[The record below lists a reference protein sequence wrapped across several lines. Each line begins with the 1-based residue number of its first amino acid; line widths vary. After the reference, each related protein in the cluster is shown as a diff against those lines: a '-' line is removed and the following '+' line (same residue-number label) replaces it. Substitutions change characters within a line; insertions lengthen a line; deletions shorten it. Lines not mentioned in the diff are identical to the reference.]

1 MNDDHPNTLEKQTIQ
16 NLKSST
22 SLSSGE
28 FNELDKIASI
38 EKNHHNRQKNS
49 GLIGRILGK
58 KTSEDSLRDAIEDLI
73 EENIEE
79 TGYENFSHQEQ
90 KLIVNILG
98 LHDLRAIDV
107 MMPRADIIAFPIEK
121 PLKDLVKLMVDNG
134 LSRVPIYKKTLD
146 DIVGIVHVKDI
157 LGKLISN
164 KKTPIAEIL
173 NPKITFISPAMRV
186 LDLLR
191 EMQIKRVH
199 MAMVV
204 DEYGG
209 IDGLITIEDL
219 VEQIV
224 GEIED
229 EHDAIDKPK
238 IIKKSDGSIEAD
250 ARSEL
255 EDFEEI
261 AGKIL
266 TEEEREDEDIDTIGG
281 LITQIAG
288 RIPAR
293 GEVITHSSGTQ
304 FRIIDVDPRTI
315 KRLAVFNLPNNE
327 QSLSDISNNA
337 LNEIIDIKK

>member
-1 MNDDHPNTLEKQTIQ
+1 MTEDPSPISNTDTINKLKTSTALSTEKLYNNNIDAPKNNKQT
-16 NLKSST
+16 L
-22 SLSSGE
+22 
-28 FNELDKIASI
+28 FKI
-38 EKNHHNRQKNS
+38 
-49 GLIGRILGK
+49 IGKILGK
-58 KTSEDSLRDAIEDLI
+58 KSSEDSLRDVIEDLI

-79 TGYENFSHQEQ
+79 SGYDAFSSQEQ
-90 KLIVNILG
+90 KLIINILG

-107 MMPRADIIAFPIEK
+107 MMPRADMIAFPIEK
-121 PLKDLVKLMVDNG
+121 PLKELVKVMVDNG
-134 LSRVPIYKKTLD
+134 LSRVPIFKKTLD

-157 LGKLISN
+157 VGKLLLN
-164 KKTPIAEIL
+164 KKTPISEVL
-173 NPKITFISPAMRV
+173 NPKVTFISPAMRV

-191 EMQIKRVH
+191 EMQIKRIH
-199 MAMVV
+199 MVMVV

-229 EHDAIDKPK
+229 EHDLIGKPK
-238 IIKKSDGSIEAD
+238 IFKKNDGTIEAD
-250 ARSEL
+250 AKVEL

-261 AGKIL
+261 AGSIL

-304 FRIIDVDPRTI
+304 FRIIEVDPRTI
-315 KRLAVFNLPNNE
+315 KRLIIFNLPNSNLKE
-327 QSLSDISNNA
+327 QT
-337 LNEIIDIKK
+337 KV